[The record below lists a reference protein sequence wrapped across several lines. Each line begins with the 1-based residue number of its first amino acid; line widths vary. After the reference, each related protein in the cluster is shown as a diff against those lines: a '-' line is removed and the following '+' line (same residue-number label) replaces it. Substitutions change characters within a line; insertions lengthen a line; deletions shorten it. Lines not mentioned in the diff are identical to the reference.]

1 MIADEFTYQ
10 SFAPE
15 FEVHRLTP
23 GNWRETFERVQPA
36 LFFCESAWSG
46 GTPPERP
53 WAGQIYAT
61 MAWPEERRRHLLEI
75 LAHCRRRGIPTVF
88 WNKEDPIHFPDR
100 RNDFVRTAGLF
111 DLVLTTAEECIAL
124 YQRDAG
130 SEHVDVLPFAVQ
142 PRIFHP
148 RSGGD
153 AADSAVFAGTWYER
167 YPQRTAALSRIL
179 DLVTSSGRGLVIYD
193 RQFNSPEG
201 YRFPARYDVYRRP
214 AISYEETARA
224 YRDHLFGI
232 TLNTITDSHTMFA
245 RRVFEMA
252 ACGQVILSNTA
263 VGVEAFFGD
272 SVIYA
277 DREPERYLA
286 LNGAEMLRMRR
297 EALAAALNNT
307 YAHRAV
313 TVLEHLGMRPA
324 PLDQPVTLVT
334 AIRTEEDYAAACRH
348 RNRGGVGDILCLV
361 SDNAEEGL
369 LLSLSSRHE
378 PGVAVELSR
387 RVFSGEIRSRALIQT
402 RSVLLGDVD
411 RLPDETWIAKATP
424 HLAYSDLPLIAGG
437 TADVGVERV
446 AASAGLYGSLM
457 TAEMFDRFVCGGER
471 LPALNALRG

>member
-1 MIADEFTYQ
+1 
-10 SFAPE
+10 
-15 FEVHRLTP
+15 
-23 GNWRETFERVQPA
+23 
-36 LFFCESAWSG
+36 
-46 GTPPERP
+46 
-53 WAGQIYAT
+53 
-61 MAWPEERRRHLLEI
+61 
-75 LAHCRRRGIPTVF
+75 
-88 WNKEDPIHFPDR
+88 
-100 RNDFVRTAGLF
+100 
-111 DLVLTTAEECIAL
+111 
-124 YQRDAG
+124 
-130 SEHVDVLPFAVQ
+130 
-142 PRIFHP
+142 
-148 RSGGD
+148 
-153 AADSAVFAGTWYER
+153 
-167 YPQRTAALSRIL
+167 
-179 DLVTSSGRGLVIYD
+179 
-193 RQFNSPEG
+193 
-201 YRFPARYDVYRRP
+201 
-214 AISYEETARA
+214 
-224 YRDHLFGI
+224 
-232 TLNTITDSHTMFA
+232 
-245 RRVFEMA
+245 
-252 ACGQVILSNTA
+252 
-263 VGVEAFFGD
+263 
-272 SVIYA
+272 
-277 DREPERYLA
+277 
-286 LNGAEMLRMRR
+286 MRR

-424 HLAYSDLPLIAGG
+424 HLA
-437 TADVGVERV
+437 VGVERV